1 MKDNRQRTAWRH
13 SRETPDIISTSLF
26 RPIDHF
32 PHARREHMMHMHI
45 PSISVNTEYI
55 LAGGSDFPQ
64 HYVLIIVSTFRLVY
78 IHRELTN
85 NSIRRTPTSIL
96 MRLVVKNTFPS
107 MAYYYLSSLDFPMPT
122 CLP

>member
-13 SRETPDIISTSLF
+13 NRETPDIISTSLF

-55 LAGGSDFPQ
+55 LAGGSDF
-64 HYVLIIVSTFRLVY
+64 T
-78 IHRELTN
+78 
-85 NSIRRTPTSIL
+85 
-96 MRLVVKNTFPS
+96 
-107 MAYYYLSSLDFPMPT
+107 
-122 CLP
+122 